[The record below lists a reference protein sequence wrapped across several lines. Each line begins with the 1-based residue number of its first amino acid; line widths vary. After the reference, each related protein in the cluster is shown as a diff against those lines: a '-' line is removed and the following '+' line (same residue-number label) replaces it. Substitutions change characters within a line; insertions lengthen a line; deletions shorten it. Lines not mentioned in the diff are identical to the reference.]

1 MALTTTQASVQR
13 WHEMLQTADMSIL
26 NELLAEDVVFR
37 SPVAY
42 QPYPGKQVVSF
53 ILTNVIQ
60 IFENFTYHREFY
72 SEDGLNVVLEFSAN
86 VGEKKLKGIDM
97 IQFNE
102 QGQIIDFEV
111 MLRPKSGLEA
121 LAAQMG
127 QRMAAFLPQSIN

>member
-60 IFENFTYHREFY
+60 IFEDFTYHREFY
-72 SEDGLNVVLEFSAN
+72 SEDGLNVVLEFSAH

-121 LAAQMG
+121 LAVQMG
-127 QRMAAFLPQSIN
+127 QRMAAFMPKA

>member
-42 QPYPGKQVVSF
+42 QPYPGKQVVFF

-127 QRMAAFLPQSIN
+127 QRMAAFLPKA

>member
-1 MALTTTQASVQR
+1 MALTTTQAAVQR
-13 WHEMLQTADMSIL
+13 WHEMLQTGDMSIL
-26 NELLAEDVVFR
+26 NDLLAEDVVFR

-42 QPYPGKQVVSF
+42 NPYPGKQVVFF
-53 ILTNVIQ
+53 ILTSVIQ

-72 SEDGLNVVLEFSAN
+72 SEDGLNVVLEFSAH

-121 LAAQMG
+121 LAVQMG
-127 QRMAAFLPQSIN
+127 QRMAAFMPKA

>member
-42 QPYPGKQVVSF
+42 NPYPGKQVVSF

-72 SEDGLNVVLEFSAN
+72 SEDGLNVVVEFSAN

-127 QRMAAFLPQSIN
+127 QRMAAFLPKA

>member
-42 QPYPGKQVVSF
+42 NPYPGKQVVSF

-127 QRMAAFLPQSIN
+127 QRMAAFLPKA

>member
-97 IQFNE
+97 IQFND

-127 QRMAAFLPQSIN
+127 QRMAAFLPKA